1 MGCSRGLMTTDE
13 PQNDD
18 MRQEHTI
25 HTPNAFSTVKC
36 NHEICFW
43 KLEMGRLDED
53 AIWNVLIQPVTVL
66 KGGIRDQIRV
76 RARPD
81 GSCSD
86 YTGIVT
92 CCSQGVH
99 VLESGKD
106 WTLIEAYSSADETS
120 DVRIFGSRFE
130 GYVPTSLL
138 KKEEVD
144 RTYSLVVD
152 KLLQKMYVFREGKLF
167 SALSVSTGLAAEDA
181 SSLETPAGEFLI
193 VSRVDHFWAD
203 DYLVGYG
210 MCINKSIWIH
220 KVPAIRRTEE
230 STGETYMDYDTC
242 ESRLGTKGSCGCIR
256 VQRRLTPE
264 NVNAKWLYDNLHR
277 KPYTKVIIW
286 DDSGR

>member
-1 MGCSRGLMTTDE
+1 MTTDE

-18 MRQEHTI
+18 MRQEHPI
-25 HTPNAFSTVKC
+25 HTPNEFSPVKC
-36 NHEICFW
+36 SHEVCFW

-66 KGGIRDQIRV
+66 EGGIRDQIRV

-120 DVRIFGSRFE
+120 DVRVFADRFE

-138 KKEEVD
+138 KKAEVD
-144 RTYSLVVD
+144 QTYGLVID

-193 VSRVDHFWAD
+193 VSWDDYFWAD
-203 DYLVGYG
+203 DHLVGYG

-242 ESRLGTKGSCGCIR
+242 ERRLGTKASSGCIR
-256 VQRRLTPE
+256 VQRRPTPE
-264 NVNAKWLYDNLHR
+264 NVNAKWLYDHLSH
-277 KPYTKVIIW
+277 KPYTKVMIW
-286 DDSGR
+286 DDSGRSSGLS